1 MTTALLRFVLFLA
14 AALVPSVAA
23 AVPASVKDALA
34 EYVAAGKSLVAVLD
48 GIKDVNTAK
57 AAQPNLS
64 AALDRFNAAKSNLQK
79 LSLDQANKEHQDAMK
94 TMMGD
99 VASVSSQLSAQTQ
112 RIQKL
117 PQVMKLLQDTLAKLS

>member
-23 AVPASVKDALA
+23 AAPASVKDALA

-79 LSLDQANKEHQDAMK
+79 LKLDQANKEHQDAMK

>member
-1 MTTALLRFVLFLA
+1 VTTALPRFVLFLA

-23 AVPASVKDALA
+23 AAPASVKDALA

-48 GIKDVNTAK
+48 GIKDLNTAK

-64 AALDRFNAAKSNLQK
+64 AAIDRFNAAKSNLQK

>member
-14 AALVPSVAA
+14 AALGPSVASA
-23 AVPASVKDALA
+23 APASVKDALA

-64 AALDRFNAAKSNLQK
+64 AAIDRFNAAKNNLQK
-79 LSLDQANKEHQDAMK
+79 LSLDQANKEHQDAIK
-94 TMMGD
+94 TMMED

>member
-23 AVPASVKDALA
+23 AAPASVKDALA

>member
-1 MTTALLRFVLFLA
+1 VTTALLRFVLFLA

-112 RIQKL
+112 RIQEL

>member
-1 MTTALLRFVLFLA
+1 LA

-23 AVPASVKDALA
+23 AAPASVKDALA

-64 AALDRFNAAKSNLQK
+64 AAIDRFNAAKSNLQK
-79 LSLDQANKEHQDAMK
+79 LNLDQANKEHQDAMK

-112 RIQKL
+112 RIQEL

>member
-23 AVPASVKDALA
+23 AAPASVKDALA

-64 AALDRFNAAKSNLQK
+64 AAIDRFNAAKSNLQK

>member
-14 AALVPSVAA
+14 AELVPSVASA
-23 AVPASVKDALA
+23 APASVKDALA

-64 AALDRFNAAKSNLQK
+64 AAIDRFNAAKSNLQK

-94 TMMGD
+94 TMMED

-112 RIQKL
+112 RIQKM

>member
-23 AVPASVKDALA
+23 AAPASVKDALA

-64 AALDRFNAAKSNLQK
+64 AAIDRFNAAKSNLQK
-79 LSLDQANKEHQDAMK
+79 LNLDQANKEHQDAMK

>member
-23 AVPASVKDALA
+23 AAPASVKDALA

-64 AALDRFNAAKSNLQK
+64 AAIDRFNAAKSNLQK
-79 LSLDQANKEHQDAMK
+79 LSLDQANKEHQDALK

>member
-1 MTTALLRFVLFLA
+1 VTTALLRFVLFLA

-23 AVPASVKDALA
+23 AAPASVKDALA

-79 LSLDQANKEHQDAMK
+79 LKLDQANKEHQDAMK

-112 RIQKL
+112 RIQEL

>member
-14 AALVPSVAA
+14 AALVPSVASA
-23 AVPASVKDALA
+23 APASVKDALA

-64 AALDRFNAAKSNLQK
+64 AAIDRFNAAKSNLQK